1 MIRIKAVD
9 AQNIL
14 EVCALTAGQDCVGS
28 ARERRCCCNAVSI
41 AEARYHPEMHP
52 NAIYQN
58 HVLIGFFMYQ
68 RAENCADTAT
78 ICRFMIDG
86 RFQRKGLAEK
96 ALEHILRGLKIQG
109 VKKVVFKMDPADEN
123 TKRCCLS
130 FGFHF
135 TGEME
140 QTAYRYELEL

>member
-58 HVLIGFFMYQ
+58 HVLIGFFMY
-68 RAENCADTAT
+68 RRPEDRADTAT
-78 ICRFMIDG
+78 ICRFMIDDH
-86 RFQRKGLAEK
+86 FQQKGLAEQ

-109 VKKVVFKMDPADEN
+109 VRRVITVIDNANEAGKN
-123 TKRCCLS
+123 LWLS
-130 FGFHF
+130 FGFRI
-135 TGEME
+135 TE
-140 QTAYRYELEL
+140 QGSQTENCYALEL